1 MITVAIAEDH
11 QALID
16 GIESYVRHEDDIK
29 VIGHANNGEELL
41 KLVRLKQPKVVLCDI
56 RMPKLDGIEAT
67 KIVLKEL
74 PYTKVVAFTMFDQEG
89 AVEQMLAAGAHGYIL
104 KNSSLEV
111 VLEAIR
117 TVAAG
122 KTYYDKKILSLLG
135 QSIKV
140 KGKHKTKN
148 LALDGISSSINKSEN
163 QFDYPNRVIFE
174 WKHRGN
180 KLVYSYFENEDYK
193 THKKDSVFIP
203 HKSFYAVSEWKR
215 GLVIMVKVPSIK

>member
-16 GIESYVRHEDDIK
+16 GIQSYIKYEEDITI
-29 VIGHANNGEELL
+29 IGTANNGEELL

-67 KIVLKEL
+67 KIILKEF
-74 PYTKVVAFTMFDQEG
+74 PYTKVIAFTMFEQEE
-89 AVEQMLAAGAHGYIL
+89 AVRQMLTAGAQGYIL

-122 KTYYDKKILSLLG
+122 QSYYDKKIHLPNAEKNSSKSVLSSREREILQLIAKGRTSHQIADELFIGKSTVDTHRKNMIRKLGLSGAGELL
-135 QSIKV
+135 
-140 KGKHKTKN
+140 
-148 LALDGISSSINKSEN
+148 
-163 QFDYPNRVIFE
+163 R
-174 WKHRGN
+174 
-180 KLVYSYFENEDYK
+180 
-193 THKKDSVFIP
+193 
-203 HKSFYAVSEWKR
+203 YAVEK
-215 GLVIMVKVPSIK
+215 KYEF